1 MQSAPKIAVIIL
13 NWNAKKLLERFLPG
27 VVKYTNYPDVDIVV
41 ADNGSTDDSV
51 EFVKE
56 NFPTVKI
63 IAFKENYGY
72 AKGNHVALIETSC
85 EYALFLNNDVEV
97 TPGWLDPLRKVLDEN
112 KNVVA
117 VQPKILSLNEPEKF
131 EYAGACGGYIDRFGY
146 PFCRG
151 RILDVV
157 EIDNGQ
163 YDTPQEVFW
172 CSGAAFLVRREKYFG
187 AGGFDPYFF
196 AHMEEIDLC
205 WRLGQCGG
213 VLMVEP
219 KSVVYHLG
227 GGTLPM
233 NHPNKLK
240 LNYRNNILM
249 HYKNLTGIKFY
260 SFMFIRIFMDLASFM
275 VFCCKREIHNAKAL
289 ILAYRE
295 FYRMRGLYSSAR
307 ELCGNKQKRKVP
319 RYNGWIIWD
328 FYVRKIVSYSE
339 LTRKL

>member
-1 MQSAPKIAVIIL
+1 MQRDPKIAVIIL
-13 NWNAKKLLERFLPG
+13 NWNAKELLGRFLPG

-41 ADNGSTDDSV
+41 ADNGSTDGSV

-56 NFPTVKI
+56 NFPTVSI

-72 AKGNHVALIETSC
+72 AQGNHLALIETQC
-85 EYALFLNNDVEV
+85 DYALFLNNDVEV
-97 TPGWLDPLRKVLDEN
+97 TPGWLEPLRKMLDEN

-117 VQPKILSLNEPEKF
+117 VQPKILSLNEPDKF

-157 EIDNGQ
+157 ERDNGQ

-172 CSGAAFLVRREKYFG
+172 CSGAAFLVRRREYFN

-205 WRLGQCGG
+205 WRLGQLGK

-249 HYKNLTGIKFY
+249 HYKNLTNWKFL
-260 SFMFIRIFMDLASFM
+260 SFMLIRIFMDMASFI
-275 VFCCKREIHNAKAL
+275 VFLLKKEKHNAKAL
-289 ILAYRE
+289 IQAYQE
-295 FYRMRGLYSSAR
+295 FYGMRGTYSSAR
-307 ELCGNKQKRKVP
+307 EHFAKESRCKVP
-319 RYNGWIIWD
+319 RYKGWIIWD
-328 FYVRKIVSYSE
+328 FYVRKIISYSE